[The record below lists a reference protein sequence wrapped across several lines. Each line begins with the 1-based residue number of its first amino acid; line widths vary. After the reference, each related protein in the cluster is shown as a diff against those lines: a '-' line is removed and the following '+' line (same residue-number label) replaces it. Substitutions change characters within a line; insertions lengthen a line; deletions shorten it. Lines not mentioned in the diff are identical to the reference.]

1 MLKKALLGILLLTLV
16 ACGGSKQEDPAD
28 FICKTV
34 VQFAVFD
41 EERNAI
47 DNLIEIFEADNP
59 DLKIRLISLNDILD
73 IPSGDISIGGETPE
87 QRQQIAESADVFY
100 DVFMGNGYLEKVALD
115 LTPFIE
121 ADRDLDAADFYGNVL
136 KISQVNGAI
145 RTLPLTVGAESLF
158 YDKKLF
164 DKAGVAYPKPGWT
177 WNDFITTAQALTIR
191 EGNEVTQWG
200 YVDPFNNTS
209 VYVAGLL
216 GKDTINY
223 DVDPPAPDLQSS
235 EVREALLAYID
246 FRKTANFAPLLATNS
261 RADEATLIDLIQAGK
276 AAMWVNLTFNDN
288 WSAAPLPL
296 HSAETPNAQLWIGG
310 LSMSAGT
317 QVPDAAWKWMTF
329 LSEQDP
335 EQLAVGWESI
345 PARKSV
351 AEGVSYWGNLDEPTA
366 AAKLFALEN
375 SFYVP
380 DVYPSFLNDVARK
393 VLYDNA
399 DIDSALAS
407 AKVEAEAEID
417 RQIAEVNKIEPFT
430 VAGMGSDAAGVNP
443 DAIEITFAT
452 EFEDVGRLRALS
464 AEFTQQNPD
473 IVVDFKGQSDG
484 PALGFKALAATSD
497 CFIAS
502 PSINSAENRSV
513 ILPVDA
519 LFENDTAFPK
529 EDLYPLLRNQF
540 TQEGQLWGVPGYLT
554 PIIMLYNRD
563 IFDANG
569 VAYPQSDWTM
579 DEFLDTAIQLTQG
592 EGDTKQYGFV
602 PNAEELFITMM
613 WLERM
618 GATIID
624 ETADPITTR
633 LTDPEFVA
641 AARWY
646 ANLTTQSEV
655 KPIFNNDLVS
665 ESDEA
670 FGNREALVETGR
682 AAMWTYAGNI
692 FGDETNE
699 EGELIHTQLGY
710 EYGVVAIPVGADGA
724 ASTLLPA
731 QGYFISKESPNRTQC
746 WEWIKFI
753 TASPSVTNGM
763 PSRVSVAESA
773 EYRNQVGAPF
783 ADAYISAIDGEPGT
797 NSIFRI
803 AIGSDNWLAPSVGW
817 FGRAMQQTYDGS
829 HSIEEALA
837 EAQANIDDYRTC
849 VITKN
854 GLTDPDI
861 QAACLQEVDPS
872 MDGLFN

>member
-1 MLKKALLGILLLTLV
+1 MLKRLWTISLVVFVV
-16 ACGGSKQEDPAD
+16 ACGGAKEDPAD
-28 FICKTV
+28 FIGKTV

-41 EERNAI
+41 EERNAV
-47 DNLIEIFEADNP
+47 DDLAEIFEEENP
-59 DLKIRLISLNDILD
+59 DLKIRLISMNDILD
-73 IPSGDISIGGETPE
+73 IPSGDVATGGETPE
-87 QRQQIAESADVFY
+87 QRRQIAESADVFY
-100 DVFMGNGYLEKVALD
+100 DVSMQSGYLEKMALD

-121 ADRDLDAADFYGNVL
+121 ADRDFDSADFYGNAL
-136 KISQVNGAI
+136 ENSQVNGAI
-145 RTLPLTVGAESLF
+145 RTLPLTVGTESLF
-158 YDKKLF
+158 YDKELF
-164 DKAGVAYPKPGWT
+164 DKAGVAYPQPGWT
-177 WNDFITTAQALTIR
+177 WDDFISTAQALTIR

-209 VYVAGLL
+209 VYIGGLL

-223 DVDPPAPDLQSS
+223 DLDPPAPDLQSS
-235 EVREALLAYID
+235 DVREALLAYVD
-246 FRKTANFAPLLATNS
+246 FRKTANFTPLLKTNS
-261 RADEATLIDLIQAGK
+261 RDDENKLVALIEAGK

-288 WSAAPLPL
+288 WSFAPLPL
-296 HSAETPNAQLWIGG
+296 HSAETPNTRLWVGG

-317 QVPDAAWKWMTF
+317 QVPEAAWKWMSF

-335 EQLAVGWESI
+335 DQLSVGWESI

-351 AEGVSYWGNLDEPTA
+351 AEGLAYWDKLDELTSA
-366 AAKLFALEN
+366 TNLFALEN
-375 SFYVP
+375 SYYTLG
-380 DVYPSFLNDVARK
+380 VYPDYLNDVARK
-393 VLYDNA
+393 ILYDNA

-452 EFEDVGRLRALS
+452 EFEDIGKLRALS
-464 AEFTQQNPD
+464 AAFSQQHPD

-484 PALGFKALAATSD
+484 PALGFKALADSSD

-502 PSINSAENRSV
+502 PSINSAENRSA

-519 LFENDTAFPK
+519 LFENDTTFPK

-554 PIIMLYNRD
+554 PIVMLYNRD
-563 IFDANG
+563 IFDASG

-579 DEFLDTAIQLTQG
+579 DDFLNAAIQLTRG
-592 EGDTKQYGFV
+592 EGENKQYGFV

-618 GATIID
+618 GASFVD
-624 ETADPITTR
+624 DSVDPITTR
-633 LTDPEFVA
+633 LTDPDFVA

-646 ANLTTQSEV
+646 ANLTTQSQV
-655 KPIFNNDLVS
+655 KPVFS
-665 ESDEA
+665 SDFSNGDGEA

-692 FGDETNE
+692 FGDEKNE
-699 EGELIHTQLGY
+699 AGELIHTQLGY
-710 EYGVVAIPVGADGA
+710 EYGVVAIPLGAEGGT
-724 ASTLLPA
+724 STLLPA
-731 QGYFISKESPNRTQC
+731 QGYFISKETDKRAQC

-753 TASPSVTNGM
+753 TASPSVTYGI
-763 PSRVSVAESA
+763 PSRISVADSA

-783 ADAYISAIDGEPGT
+783 ADAYASAVSGEAGAS
-797 NSIFRI
+797 SIFRVV
-803 AIGSDNWLAPSVGW
+803 IGSESWLAPSIGW
-817 FGRAMQQTYDGS
+817 FGRAMQQTYDGEQ
-829 HSIEEALA
+829 SIEAALSD
-837 EAQANIDDYRTC
+837 AQANVDAYRSC
-849 VITKN
+849 LAASN
-854 GLTDPDI
+854 GLNDPKK
-861 QAACLQEVDPS
+861 QSACLQEIDPS
-872 MDGLFN
+872 MDGIFN